1 VVTILVSGDE
11 EPPELRLKG
20 VGECSNMA
28 VAPAIANAIANA
40 TGQRVV
46 DLPVRLTASPGRHPH
61 DTTTANLMT
70 SGAYS
75 GISAR

>member
-1 VVTILVSGDE
+1 
-11 EPPELRLKG
+11 
-20 VGECSNMA
+20 MA

-46 DLPVRLTASPGRHPH
+46 DLPVRLTASSGRHPH